1 MQTISATS
9 LARKTREIL
18 DVVAGT
24 GETVRIERNH
34 IVIAQIV
41 PPERRMTAAQA
52 LADLQPMLTA
62 KQAAAWLADSRGA
75 FDEAARDPW
84 A

>member
-18 DVVAGT
+18 DAVAGN

-34 IVIAQIV
+34 IVIAEIV

-52 LADLQPMLTA
+52 LSGLQPMLTA
-62 KQAAAWLADSRGA
+62 KQAAAWREDARGA
-75 FDEAARDPW
+75 FDEATRDPW